1 MARERSVRRLIC
13 ILSVTVLVTASTV
26 TNAQKVFT
34 SADSLLS
41 ECGKSSWR
49 NNEDCLFHFGVRF
62 TGFMLMGGRTRS
74 EGICFPGDLL
84 LREQHYIIQIRDAVI
99 LRRKS
104 AHPLPIDLPTFERQ
118 ALSQLWPCVIG
129 EQPEI
134 LPGQTLKGWCESVRR
149 DEILRCD
156 QYLTWV
162 EEEYQFQ
169 QVEFRSCVPTQAS
182 EKELRSVFLNYVKNR
197 SLPED
202 TLGAKVALEA
212 LTRSWPCG

>member
-49 NNEDCLFHFGVRF
+49 NNEDCMFHFSVVF
-62 TGFMLMGGRTRS
+62 TALTATGGTRS
-74 EGICFPGDLL
+74 RGTYFPRDLL

-99 LRRKS
+99 LRLKS
-104 AHPLPIDLPTFERQ
+104 AHQPPIDLSTFERQ
-118 ALSQLWPCVIG
+118 ALSQQWPCVIG
-129 EQPEI
+129 EKAEELSARTI
-134 LPGQTLKGWCESVRR
+134 KDLCESSRR
-149 DEILRCD
+149 EERLRCD

-169 QVEFRSCVPTQAS
+169 QFKFRSCVPTEAS
-182 EKELRSVFLNYVKNR
+182 EKELRSAFLNYIRGRRLTEGVV
-197 SLPED
+197 
-202 TLGAKVALEA
+202 GAEIALEA
-212 LTRSWPCG
+212 LTKRWPCG